1 MKTLQ
6 VYIGLFIALFWAV
19 ACQNEKNFKVDGV
32 VSGADG
38 QTLYLENVGISS
50 VTILDSAKLNG
61 GDVRVQA
68 AQAGIPR
75 VLPPALKEPINQFCH

>member
-50 VTILDSAKLNG
+50 VTILDSAKLN
-61 GDVRVQA
+61 A
-68 AQAGIPR
+68 AGTFEFKQPR
-75 VLPPALKEPINQFCH
+75 PAFPEFYRLRLKNQ